1 MAAKKQPAKRRRGPA
16 PKGEYAD
23 KAATISTRIT
33 ADLRGWLE
41 RAAKNSGR
49 TLSQEIE
56 NRLRQTF
63 VEEERMID
71 RFGGER
77 TARILQVVALVL
89 NGMRNPENPEADW
102 LDDPR
107 AFDLGVDAIY
117 WTLEPVRPRHPPDW
131 LQLEDIKDADSPA
144 RTFDVTAAHN
154 AGRELWRD
162 IAGSDERA
170 LPLNARMTPKQRVA
184 SIIRNKIPEIVERSR
199 ILEPAP
205 PTVATS
211 SSDEVPELSG
221 EEIEAYNKVRRE
233 NYWCIYCQEFYPKAH
248 TECPKCKGLNLSGH
262 KHGGDGR
269 QMKLLSLGATFAHIE
284 LLPRH
289 GDREEQ

>member
-1 MAAKKQPAKRRRGPA
+1 MATKKQAAKKRRGPV

-77 TARILQVVALVL
+77 TARILQVVASVL
-89 NGMRNPENPEADW
+89 HGVRNPENPEADW
-102 LDDPR
+102 LDDPC

-117 WTLEPVRPRHPPDW
+117 WSLAPVRPPHPPDW
-131 LQLEDIKDADSPA
+131 YQLEDIKNFDSPG
-144 RTFDVTAAHN
+144 RKMQVAAYN
-154 AGRELWRD
+154 KAGLDLWRD

-170 LPLNARMTPKQRVA
+170 LPLSAKMTPKQRLA
-184 SIIRNKIPEIVERSR
+184 SIIRNKIPEIVDRSR
-199 ILEPAP
+199 TVSPDPLP
-205 PTVATS
+205 VATTS
-211 SSDEVPELSG
+211 NEPEFATASNDL
-221 EEIEAYNKVRRE
+221 EFTAEARE
-233 NYWCIYCQEFYPKAH
+233 NYFCIYCNELYPKAH
-248 TECPKCKGLNLSGH
+248 DSQCPKCKGLDLAGR

-269 QMKLLSLGATFAHIE
+269 QLKWGDDGSTLLAV
-284 LLPRH
+284 PRRA
-289 GDREEQ
+289 DREEEQ

>member
-1 MAAKKQPAKRRRGPA
+1 MATKKQAAKKRRGPA

-63 VEEERMID
+63 VEEDRMID

-77 TARILQVVALVL
+77 TARILQVVASVL

-117 WTLEPVRPRHPPDW
+117 WTLEPVRPPNPPDW
-131 LQLEDIKDADSPA
+131 YELERIKDFNSPA
-144 RTFDVTAAHN
+144 RELQIAAAHN
-154 AGRELWRD
+154 AGRELWRE
-162 IAGSDERA
+162 IAGSHDRA
-170 LPLNARMTPKQRVA
+170 LPLNPNMTPKQRLA
-184 SIIRNKIPEIVERSR
+184 SIIRNRIPEIVDRSR
-199 ILEPAP
+199 TISPNPLA
-205 PTVATS
+205 VATT
-211 SSDEVPELSG
+211 SDVKPLELTPE
-221 EEIEAYNKVRRE
+221 ARE
-233 NYWCIYCQEFYPKAH
+233 NFYCIYCDGLYPKAH
-248 TECPKCKGLNLSGH
+248 GSQCPKCKGLDLSGR

-269 QMKLLSLGATFAHIE
+269 QLKMGDGFKLLAEPCHADGE
-284 LLPRH
+284 
-289 GDREEQ
+289 EEQ

>member
-1 MAAKKQPAKRRRGPA
+1 MTTKKQAAKKRRGPV

-77 TARILQVVALVL
+77 TARILQVVASVL
-89 NGMRNPENPEADW
+89 HGVRNPENPEADW
-102 LDDPR
+102 LEDPR

-117 WTLEPVRPRHPPDW
+117 WTLEPVRPPHPPDW
-131 LQLEDIKDADSPA
+131 HRLEDIKDADSPA
-144 RTFDVTAAHN
+144 RKFDVTAAHN
-154 AGRELWRD
+154 AGRELWRE
-162 IAGSDERA
+162 IAGSDDRA
-170 LPLNARMTPKQRVA
+170 LPLNAKMTPKQRLA
-184 SIIRNKIPEIVERSR
+184 SIIRNKIPEVVDRSR
-199 ILEPAP
+199 TISPDPLG
-205 PTVATS
+205 VATTS
-211 SSDEVPELSG
+211 NDESREFATISRDLEFTPEARNS
-221 EEIEAYNKVRRE
+221 YF
-233 NYWCIYCQEFYPKAH
+233 CIYCQGLYPKTH
-248 TECPKCKGLNLSGH
+248 GLQCPKCKGLDFSGR

-269 QMKLLSLGATFAHIE
+269 QLKWGDDGSLLHVRVRA
-284 LLPRH
+284 
-289 GDREEQ
+289 DREEEQ

>member
-1 MAAKKQPAKRRRGPA
+1 MATKKQAAKKRRGPV

-77 TARILQVVALVL
+77 TARILQVVASVL
-89 NGMRNPENPEADW
+89 HGVRNSENPGAGW

-117 WTLEPVRPRHPPDW
+117 WTLEPVRPPHPPDW
-131 LQLEDIKDADSPA
+131 HRLEDIKDFDSPA
-144 RTFDVTAAHN
+144 RKLDVPAAHN
-154 AGRELWRD
+154 AGRELWRE
-162 IAGSDERA
+162 IAGSDDRA
-170 LPLNARMTPKQRVA
+170 LPLNAKMTPKQRLA
-184 SIIRNKIPEIVERSR
+184 SIIRNKIPEVVDRSR
-199 ILEPAP
+199 TMSPKPLSVAITSNDEP
-205 PTVATS
+205 PTLEFTA
-211 SSDEVPELSG
+211 
-221 EEIEAYNKVRRE
+221 EARE
-233 NYWCIYCQEFYPKAH
+233 NYFCIYCDELYPRAH
-248 TECPKCKGLNLSGH
+248 GSQCPKCKGLDLSGR

-269 QMKLLSLGATFAHIE
+269 RLKWGAGSTLLAEPHRA
-284 LLPRH
+284 
-289 GDREEQ
+289 DREEEQ